1 MQERQSK
8 ILTIDD
14 KPLNIQLIGAILRK
28 ENYEVGSAQNGQ
40 EALELL
46 KENSDFDL
54 ILLDVNM
61 PIMNGYETCLEIRK
75 IPALRDIPI
84 IFLTA
89 ISDIENVIK
98 GFDTGGQDYV
108 SKPFNAKELL
118 ARVRTHIELKNSRKK
133 LEQINQKLELKVK
146 ERTFELQKANKELE
160 ELDEIKADFLNI
172 ISHEINTPLN
182 GIIGFASLL
191 KDALKD
197 HEFYEML
204 DLLDISA
211 KRLERFS
218 SISLL
223 ITELRANRKSLYW
236 EQIDGKSIVNESLY
250 AFNEQL
256 EKKELIL
263 DFPEGEQLIW
273 GDRELV
279 RKCIDNL
286 LDNAIKFSPQNG
298 NIHLSIEER
307 NDYTV
312 FLIENEGV
320 NFSPEI
326 LENPFKLFSYGK
338 ELQEENK
345 GLGLAL
351 IKLIMEAHKG
361 EIKVG
366 NRDSGGAYA
375 KLYFKKYEI

>member
-1 MQERQSK
+1 MQERQVR

-28 ENYEVGSAQNGQ
+28 ENYEVGSAHNGQ

-75 IPALRDIPI
+75 IPALREIPI

-98 GFDTGGQDYV
+98 GFDTGAQDYV

-133 LEQINQKLELKVK
+133 LEQINLKLEQKVK

-204 DLLDISA
+204 NLLDISA

-223 ITELRANRKSLYW
+223 ITELRANRKSLFW

-250 AFNEQL
+250 TFNEQL
-256 EKKELIL
+256 EKKDLVL
-263 DFPEGEQLIW
+263 DFPEGQQLIW
-273 GDRELV
+273 GDKELV
-279 RKCIDNL
+279 QKCIDNL

-298 NIHLSIEER
+298 KINLSIIDKDDFTEF
-307 NDYTV
+307 T
-312 FLIENEGV
+312 IENEGIG
-320 NFSPEI
+320 FSPEI
-326 LENPFKLFSYGK
+326 LDNPFKLFSYGK

-351 IKLIMEAHKG
+351 IKLIMEAHNG

-366 NRDSGGAYA
+366 NREDSGAYA
-375 KLYFKKYEI
+375 KLYFKKYGI